1 MFGKIRNLLIGQAL
15 KTEEL
20 KSEKF
25 NVFWGLPILAS
36 DAISSVAYA
45 GEEILYVLIPL
56 LGILSYK
63 YMLFA
68 VGLIVLLLCIL
79 VFSYR
84 QTIQNYPDG
93 GGSYIVAKDNLGVAP
108 GLIAAASLSIDYVLT
123 VAVSTSAGT
132 AAIASAVPELL
143 NYKVIITIG
152 LIIFMTIGNLRG
164 LRESSHM
171 FGIPAYIFMAVMF
184 ITIITGIVRYYVFGY
199 RPTPVLSIPN
209 VTGDITLFIFIK
221 AFTSGCTALTGIEA
235 VSNGIPNFKEPSQ
248 KNAEKVLL
256 LLGVVILIIFGG
268 VSFLTTLYKG
278 VPNSNITVLS
288 QVAAMVYG
296 KGIMYYIVQAMTA
309 IILVMAAN
317 TSFAGCPLLLALIAK
332 DGYMPRQFT
341 KRGKRLSFSNG
352 IVLLS
357 IAAIILILLF
367 KGDTHLLVPLYAVGV
382 FISFTLSQTGM
393 FMKWIR
399 SKKGAWRHKAFIN
412 GLGAVLA
419 GITAIM
425 QGVTKFKE
433 GAWIVII
440 LVPVLVFMMLS
451 IKKHYNKVAGQLKL
465 PLDEKPKQ
473 IDMAVQKNYMILPI
487 DTLNK
492 SFLKALNYARCISDN
507 IIVFHVSV
515 DDGATEKLKKRW
527 DEYNLNIPLV
537 IKKSPY
543 RSLVGPLVKFIES
556 EEFVTTPR
564 DTITVVIPQF
574 VVKKW
579 WLNFLHNQTAL
590 FVKSVLLKRRNIA
603 VTTIPYIIEE

>member
-1 MFGKIRNLLIGQAL
+1 MIFIISIFHVVYLYIRGGSMFGKIRNLLIGQAL

-93 GGSYIVAKDNLGVAP
+93 GGSYIVAKDNLGIAP

-132 AAIASAVPELL
+132 AAIVSAVPELL
-143 NYKVIITIG
+143 NYKVIITIA
-152 LIIFMTIGNLRG
+152 LILFMTIGNLRG

-296 KGIMYYIVQAMTA
+296 KGMMYYIVQAMTA

-332 DGYMPRQFT
+332 DGYMP
-341 KRGKRLSFSNG
+341 
-352 IVLLS
+352 
-357 IAAIILILLF
+357 
-367 KGDTHLLVPLYAVGV
+367 
-382 FISFTLSQTGM
+382 
-393 FMKWIR
+393 
-399 SKKGAWRHKAFIN
+399 
-412 GLGAVLA
+412 
-419 GITAIM
+419 
-425 QGVTKFKE
+425 
-433 GAWIVII
+433 
-440 LVPVLVFMMLS
+440 
-451 IKKHYNKVAGQLKL
+451 
-465 PLDEKPKQ
+465 
-473 IDMAVQKNYMILPI
+473 
-487 DTLNK
+487 
-492 SFLKALNYARCISDN
+492 
-507 IIVFHVSV
+507 
-515 DDGATEKLKKRW
+515 
-527 DEYNLNIPLV
+527 
-537 IKKSPY
+537 
-543 RSLVGPLVKFIES
+543 
-556 EEFVTTPR
+556 
-564 DTITVVIPQF
+564 
-574 VVKKW
+574 
-579 WLNFLHNQTAL
+579 
-590 FVKSVLLKRRNIA
+590 
-603 VTTIPYIIEE
+603 

>member
-132 AAIASAVPELL
+132 AAIVSAVPELL
-143 NYKVIITIG
+143 NYKVIITIA

-171 FGIPAYIFMAVMF
+171 FGIPAYIFMVVMF

-288 QVAAMVYG
+288 QVASMVYG
-296 KGIMYYIVQAMTA
+296 KGMMYYIVQAMTA

-357 IAAIILILLF
+357 IAAIILILVF

-419 GITAIM
+419 GITAVM

-440 LVPVLVFMMLS
+440 LVPLLVFMMLS

-473 IDMAVQKNYMILPI
+473 IDMAVQKNYIILPI

-515 DDGATEKLKKRW
+515 DEAATEKLKKRW